1 MLAELWGDWSRF
13 VHACGHHEKLSG
25 FLWIEKGCCFPIHSF
40 SLLSFSFLF
49 SSLFFFKK
57 GGRNSEK
64 NTEFLKNL
72 FLCVCFWKLVRI
84 LKQRE
89 GRKKLLTS
97 VLLLHDW
104 KNHGKSIWKMWKCY
118 IYLSI
123 SCSWHFFL
131 VHKLSNRDAFSDFLI
146 GDSYILAIL
155 LLFWTTCCVV

>member
-13 VHACGHHEKLSG
+13 VDACGHHEKLSG

-72 FLCVCFWKLVRI
+72 FVCVCFWKLVRI

-104 KNHGKSIWKMWKCY
+104 KNHGKYLENVKML
-118 IYLSI
+118 YLSQ
-123 SCSWHFFL
+123 HFLQLTFFFL

-146 GDSYILAIL
+146 GDSYILTIL